1 LNSFAPRWSPCYLLD
16 DFCDVVC
23 IFVSRIVM
31 ELASEAGVDYALL
44 QTYIGTSG
52 EVSSF
57 PDGTRP
63 KLVDTGLQGDEFTF
77 GRAEENG
84 NYLLATLRFLAGTGR
99 AWCAVHT
106 RSRKAISMP

>member
-1 LNSFAPRWSPCYLLD
+1 MSR
-16 DFCDVVC
+16 VV
-23 IFVSRIVM
+23 V

-44 QTYIGTSG
+44 KTYISAGG

-63 KLVDTGLQGDEFTF
+63 KLVGTGLQGDEFTF

-84 NYLLATLRFLAGTGR
+84 NYLFATLRLLTGTGR
-99 AWCAVHT
+99 AWCVVQT
-106 RSRKAISMP
+106 RSRKGGFPNKFLRVEVRWA